1 MRHEEVLAWKRTR
14 DEAVAERDDL
24 WDKLG
29 DTMALANTLE
39 AERDEAREQRDH
51 WIRLFNRLEAA
62 ISHHK
67 RDSGFADAN
76 DESLWYARD
85 RILKEASGPIPE
97 D

>member
-1 MRHEEVLAWKRTR
+1 MSDPMTTATAEMFLRQR
-14 DEAVAERDDL
+14 DEAVAERD
-24 WDKLG
+24 
-29 DTMALANTLE
+29 A
-39 AERDEAREQRDH
+39 ARTQRDH